1 MSEFFTKKSNDAVAI
16 TPITPKELK
25 LWIEEQ
31 DERTQA
37 YIKANRFDATPQ
49 SCLQLFDKDGYP
61 TRVLV
66 GIDRAD
72 KLYSYAQIAKDLPKR
87 TYRIDAPLNEH
98 DATQAAIGW
107 ALGQYRFN
115 KYTGGKNE
123 TNKLVMPPKADE
135 KQVKSTISAV
145 TLVRDLVNTPANDLG
160 PEELSKVA
168 HSLAKEFNGK
178 CKTDIVG
185 EDLLKKNYPL
195 VHAVGKG
202 SDRAPRLVDFSWGP
216 KDAPKV
222 TLVGKGVVFDTG
234 GNNIKP
240 GGSMGIMKKD
250 MGGAAHVL
258 GLARMIM
265 ENDLH
270 VNLRVIV
277 PAVENSINGSAM
289 RPGDVYPSR
298 KGLSVEIENTDAEG
312 RLILADALA
321 EAAKDKPDLLIDFA
335 TLTGAARV
343 ALGPDV
349 PPLFTE
355 DAELAQALMKAGENM
370 QDPLWQLPLLNE
382 LYAKMRGN
390 NIADICHTG
399 GGQGG
404 AITAA
409 LFLQKF
415 VEDPKKWVH
424 IDTWAWRAENRPGRP
439 QGGDAI
445 GMRAAYDVIKNR
457 YGMAPKKT
465 KSPKK

>member
-1 MSEFFTKKSNDAVAI
+1 MSEFFTKKSNEAVPV
-16 TPITPKELK
+16 TPITPKKLK
-25 LWIEEQ
+25 LWLEEQ
-31 DERTQA
+31 DERTRA
-37 YIKANRFDATPQ
+37 YVKANRFKGAPQ
-49 SCLQLFDKDGYP
+49 SVLQLFDKDGYP

-66 GIDRAD
+66 GIDKAD
-72 KLYSYAQIAKDLPKR
+72 KLYSYAQISKDLPAR
-87 TYRIDAPLNEH
+87 AYFIDAPLNEH

-107 ALGQYRFN
+107 ALGQYRFDAYFE
-115 KYTGGKNE
+115 KKNE
-123 TNKLVMPPKADE
+123 KPNKLVMPPKADAKLVE
-135 KQVKSTISAV
+135 STISAV

-160 PEELSKVA
+160 PEELSKA
-168 HSLAKEFNGK
+168 AQTLAKEFNGK

-185 EDLLKKNYPL
+185 EELLKKNYPL

-202 SDRAPRLVDFSWGP
+202 SDRAPRLIDFSWGP

-265 ENDLH
+265 ENDLN
-270 VNLRVIV
+270 VQLRVLI
-277 PAVENSINGSAM
+277 PAVENSINGRAM

-298 KGLSVEIENTDAEG
+298 KGLTVEIENTDAEG

-321 EAAKDKPDLLIDFA
+321 EAAKDKPDLIIDFA

-349 PPLFTE
+349 PPLFT
-355 DAELAQALMKAGENM
+355 DNDDLADEFEKAGQSL
-370 QDPLWQLPLLNE
+370 QDPLWQLPLLND
-382 LYAKMRGN
+382 LYARMRGN

-409 LFLQKF
+409 LFLKKF
-415 VEDPKKWVH
+415 IDDSKKWVH

-439 QGGDAI
+439 MGGDAI

-457 YGMAPKKT
+457 YGTAPKK
-465 KSPKK
+465 PKK